1 MDERWGKQVG
11 AAQIKMKQESQME
24 MRMDERWGKQVGAKT
39 RQVAEKKKVDN
50 KEPIYEV
57 DGLEMIGST
66 RVRPSPSKYP
76 SIVIDDDDE
85 PNEKSAS
92 LSQLKIEESVDI
104 SDVSSKKLRSDV
116 ITESIVIA

>member
-1 MDERWGKQVG
+1 MP
-11 AAQIKMKQESQME
+11 A
-24 MRMDERWGKQVGAKT
+24 
-39 RQVAEKKKVDN
+39 
-50 KEPIYEV
+50 IYEV

-76 SIVIDDDDE
+76 SIVIDDDE

-116 ITESIVIA
+116 ITESIVIDDSDDERVCFCKIFYFVFLVVFLKGLPQNMKSWKNLEF